1 MSITAWIIAALVV
14 WALWVVLAHWIG
26 ANPRG
31 DPETGLAWRALRLY
45 ARVVHRLR
53 IEGMENVPRG
63 RRPGPLV
70 VVANHTAGVDPIL
83 IQAACP
89 FFIRWMMALD
99 MRLPALEWFW
109 GWVEVISVDREGR
122 EIAATREAIRHLR
135 EGGVVGIFPEG
146 NLERPA
152 RHILPF
158 LPGVGLIVHRSRAPV
173 LPVLVTGTPQVDP
186 AWSSLWRS
194 SNATVRFLP
203 RIDYTGSGLPAAAIA
218 EDLRRRFVEASGWP
232 PCDVADGLGRGGKGK

>member
-1 MSITAWIIAALVV
+1 VSIAFWVIAALVL
-14 WALWVVLAHWIG
+14 WSLWVVLAHWLS

-31 DPETGLAWRALRLY
+31 DPVTGLGWRLLRLY

-53 IEGMENVPRG
+53 VEGLENVPRA

-70 VVANHTAGVDPIL
+70 VVANHTAGVDPLL

-109 GWVEVISVDREGR
+109 VWVEIISVDREGR
-122 EIAATREAIRHLR
+122 EVVATREAIRYLAD
-135 EGGVVGIFPEG
+135 GGVVGIFPEG

-158 LPGVGLIVHRSRAPV
+158 LPGIGLIVHRSKAPV
-173 LPVLVTGTPQVDP
+173 LPVVVSDTPQVDP
-186 AWSSLWRS
+186 AWSSLWRPS
-194 SNATVRFLP
+194 RATVRFLP
-203 RIDYTGSGLPAAAIA
+203 RVDYQGSGLHSAAIA
-218 EDLRRRFVEASGWP
+218 EDLRQRFVTATGWP
-232 PCDVADGLGRGGKGK
+232 RCDIVDGLGRGGKGK